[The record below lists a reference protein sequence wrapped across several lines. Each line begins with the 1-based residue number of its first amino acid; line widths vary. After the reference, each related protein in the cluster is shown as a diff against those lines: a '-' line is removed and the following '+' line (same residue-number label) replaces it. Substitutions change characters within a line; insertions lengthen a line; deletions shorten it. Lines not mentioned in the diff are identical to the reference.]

1 MSARVFDSVMKFH
14 GKAIL
19 SPFVDGVLERA
30 KTDGGRG
37 GGVGGSM
44 PSAGLAILLGSHPT
58 DLTLWTHGPSDLA
71 PFYVILAV
79 SKVW

>member
-1 MSARVFDSVMKFH
+1 MVSLKGQRQMVEEA
-14 GKAIL
+14 
-19 SPFVDGVLERA
+19 
-30 KTDGGRG
+30 G
-37 GGVGGSM
+37 GGVSM

-71 PFYVILAV
+71 LFYMILAV